1 MKELKE
7 IIAKLEEEIKN
18 LKIIRISMKMSMMDI
33 QKKLY
38 ICISSDVKIPK
49 FGRFWFWKRF
59 FNFAGQTDSTRF
71 HLRNR
76 NPRITVYKIYNFM
89 KEY

>member
-33 QKKLY
+33 QKKFV
-38 ICISSDVKIPK
+38 IFV
-49 FGRFWFWKRF
+49 
-59 FNFAGQTDSTRF
+59 N
-71 HLRNR
+71 
-76 NPRITVYKIYNFM
+76 
-89 KEY
+89 